1 MNFIAQKKP
10 LQVTAF
16 HYNNDTCVN
25 AFLEYLRSNSSE
37 GISYDET
44 DHTVYIHKKRGEIA
58 LPLGNWLI
66 YEGNTDKAFWSIEPT
81 IFKETY
87 DHVAGE
93 VYQKKVYQVQAI
105 ELTSLASHHVR
116 DVLSFMQEDASDETI
131 KQIQEQ
137 GYILINTLEG
147 PEALYP
153 TEILIKGVKGEFYPV
168 ARENFD
174 KVYTII
180 ERG

>member
-1 MNFIAQKKP
+1 MTFTAKKKP

-44 DHTVYIHKKRGEIA
+44 DHTIYIHKKRGKIA

-66 YEGNTDKAFWSIEPT
+66 YEENTDKAFWSIEPT

-87 DHVAGE
+87 EHVADE

-105 ELTSLASHHVR
+105 ELASLASEHIR
-116 DVLSFMQEDASDETI
+116 GVLNFIQEDMTDKNI
-131 KQIQEQ
+131 KQIQKQ
-137 GYILINTLEG
+137 GYVLINTLEG
-147 PEALYP
+147 EEALYP

-174 KVYTII
+174 KVYDII
-180 ERG
+180 EGG